1 MRVTKASQLESVDP
15 KAKKAALLGNSDEDF
30 DFAALHVK
38 VDIAESCAY
47 HKDGSVDIEGLK
59 KWLARQI

>member
-1 MRVTKASQLESVDP
+1 MDP
-15 KAKKAALLGNSDEDF
+15 KAKKTAMLGNPDEDF

-38 VDIAESCAY
+38 VDFAESYAY

-59 KWLARQI
+59 KWLARQV